1 MTNSANAPEP
11 FSVLRTLDLRGT
23 ALGHAALKAT
33 LPRPEN
39 DIASAS
45 DAVEQIIADVRTRGF
60 TALAELAQRFDG
72 VQQRGT
78 LVAADAR
85 RRALE
90 ELDPTVRR
98 ALEESI
104 RRARLFAA
112 AQVPAPASVDFGT
125 GAVVTQRWEPVR
137 RVGLYVPGGLAVYP
151 SSVIMNVVPAQAAGV
166 QSIALA
172 SPPQKE
178 FAGLPHPT
186 ILAAAELLGITEVHA
201 IGGAQ
206 AIAAFAYGVD
216 AATLP
221 GAGSGAGSPAGKD
234 ADGATGI
241 EPVDVITGPGN
252 VFVATA
258 KRLVKGAVGI
268 DAEAGPT
275 EIAILA
281 DGNAT
286 PHYVAADM
294 ISQAEHDPNA
304 AAVLVTDST
313 GLAEAVRGELELR
326 VGTTK
331 HGERVRTALAGR
343 QSAIILVDDLE
354 AGLRVCNAYAAEH
367 LEILTDDAAAIAA
380 RVTAAGAV
388 FVGEHSPVSLGDYS
402 AGSNHVL
409 PTSGSAAFA
418 SGLNVLTFL
427 KAIQVIDYPEA
438 ALRAVGDHVVALA
451 DAEDLPAHGEA
462 VKCRLEEG

>member
-1 MTNSANAPEP
+1 MTNSTENPGSFPA
-11 FSVLRTLDLRGT
+11 LRTIDLRGT
-23 ALGHAALKAT
+23 ELDHAALKAS

-39 DIASAS
+39 DFASAS
-45 DAVEQIIADVRTRGF
+45 EAVETIIADVRAHGYAT
-60 TALAELAQRFDG
+60 LSELARRFDH
-72 VQQRGT
+72 VEQRT
-78 LVAADAR
+78 TAVPATAR

-90 ELDPTVRR
+90 ELDPDVRD

-112 AQVPAPASVDFGT
+112 VQIPAPATVDFGH
-125 GAVVTQRWEPVR
+125 GATVTQRWEPVR

-151 SSVIMNVVPAQAAGV
+151 SSVVMNVVPAQAAGV
-166 QSIALA
+166 GSIALA
-172 SPPQKE
+172 SPPQQE
-178 FAGLPHPT
+178 FGGLPHPT
-186 ILAAAELLGITEVHA
+186 ILAAAELLGITEIHA
-201 IGGAQ
+201 MGGAQ

-216 AATLP
+216 ADSAPT
-221 GAGSGAGSPAGKD
+221 AAE
-234 ADGATGI
+234 GI

-258 KRLVKGAVGI
+258 KRLVKGVVGI

-281 DGNAT
+281 DADAT
-286 PHYVAADM
+286 PRYVAADM

-304 AAVLVTDST
+304 AAVLVTEST
-313 GLAEAVRGELELR
+313 ELVAAVRGELE
-326 VGTTK
+326 VQVAGTK
-331 HGERVRTALAGR
+331 HVDRVRAALAGR
-343 QSAIILVDDLE
+343 QSAVILVDDLA

-367 LEILTDDAAAIAA
+367 LEILTSDAAAVAA

-409 PTSGSAAFA
+409 PTSGTAAFA

-427 KAIQVIDYPEA
+427 KAIQVIDYPSV
-438 ALRAVGDHVVALA
+438 ALNEVGGHVVALA
-451 DAEDLPAHGEA
+451 RAEDLPAHGDA
-462 VKCRLEEG
+462 VSQRIEG